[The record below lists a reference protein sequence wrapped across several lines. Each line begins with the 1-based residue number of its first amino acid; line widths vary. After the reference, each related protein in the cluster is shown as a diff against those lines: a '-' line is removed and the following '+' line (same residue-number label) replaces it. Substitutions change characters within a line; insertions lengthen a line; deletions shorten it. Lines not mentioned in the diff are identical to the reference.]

1 MSHILPLV
9 QREWL
14 QHRLGWSLM
23 TGIPIGVALLL
34 VAFGEVQLEPGELD
48 AAGDVLPA
56 ILTTGALFATA
67 AIVFLV
73 AWMSS
78 LILVSGLSR
87 RDHADR
93 SVEFWLSLP
102 VGHARFLAT
111 PLLMHL
117 VLVPAAALLI
127 GLAGGTL
134 ISLVLVGRVAGV
146 AAWFALPWGTVAAAA
161 LAGVGRLLL
170 GLPLATLWLLP
181 LIMPV
186 VLFSAWFRRWGLVI
200 VSVGIGLGSFL
211 LEQWSGQPLLWQAVV
226 GLVRNAA
233 RSMAGAG
240 PQHLAIDG
248 PQQALAALEAIPGLA
263 LRDLGHA
270 LALLPSPLLAGGL
283 LVAAACFALL
293 VDWRRRGAG
302 AAG

>member
-1 MSHILPLV
+1 MSHLLPLM

-23 TGIPIGVALLL
+23 AGLPIGIALLL
-34 VAFGEVQLEPGELD
+34 VAFGDVQLEPGELA

-56 ILTTGALFATA
+56 LLTTA
-67 AIVFLV
+67 AVVLSAAVVFVV
-73 AWMSS
+73 AWLSS

-102 VGHARFLAT
+102 VGHGHFLAT
-111 PLLMHL
+111 PLLVHL
-117 VLVPAAALLI
+117 VLVPAAALLV
-127 GLAGGTL
+127 GLAGGAL

-146 AAWFALPWGTVAAAA
+146 AAWFTLPWDTVAAAA
-161 LAGVGRLLL
+161 LAAVARLLL
-170 GLPLATLWLLP
+170 GVPLATLWLLP

-186 VLFSAWFRRWGLVI
+186 VLFTAWFRRWGLVI
-200 VSVGIGLGSFL
+200 VSVGLGLGSYL
-211 LEQWSGQPLLWQAVV
+211 LEQWTGQPLLWQAVV
-226 GLVRNAA
+226 GLLRNAA

-240 PQHLAIDG
+240 PQTLTVDG
-248 PQQALAALEAIPGLA
+248 PQQAMAALDAIPSLV

-270 LALLPSPLLAGGL
+270 LALLPSPLLAAGL